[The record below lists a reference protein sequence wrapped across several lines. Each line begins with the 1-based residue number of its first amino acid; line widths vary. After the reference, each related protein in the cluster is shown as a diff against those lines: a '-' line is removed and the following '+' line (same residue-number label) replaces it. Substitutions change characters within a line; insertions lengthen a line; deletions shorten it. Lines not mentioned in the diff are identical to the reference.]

1 MINIYTEEETT
12 PTICCRYEF
21 VEGQNNLVPKVTKE
35 TADASS
41 ELVPNHVNLKWILYN
56 LTSKGMVKLQELWAE
71 SRQDVC
77 FKILFKR
84 A

>member
-12 PTICCRYEF
+12 PTICCGYEII
-21 VEGQNNLVPKVTKE
+21 EGQNNLVPKVTKE

-56 LTSKGMVKLQELWAE
+56 LTSKAMVKLQELRAE
-71 SRQDVC
+71 SR
-77 FKILFKR
+77 
-84 A
+84 